1 MEPSPLSRTNK
12 PVDPAGLSLPLPS
25 LSLMPRSK
33 PTRCQSSPPNKLQP
47 VHQTLSHVEEQ
58 EDAWDP
64 SLNWLLLT
72 SNSLDTSPRMNG
84 HTLPETET
92 PETASMITMEC
103 HQLLDLLDTPFW
115 TPTTRMLSCNIL
127 LRLDHLL
134 LQFMP
139 VDGDPT
145 AAVSTTDAAT
155 TPTSLSTTP
164 FNLLDTDLMPMVIT
178 GSCETAGEPDGVKM
192 VTSD

>member
-1 MEPSPLSRTNK
+1 M
-12 PVDPAGLSLPLPS
+12 G
-25 LSLMPRSK
+25 
-33 PTRCQSSPPNKLQP
+33 PNKLQP

-64 SLNWLLLT
+64 SLNWLSLT

-103 HQLLDLLDTPFW
+103 HQVLDLLDTPFW
-115 TPTTRMLSCNIL
+115 TPTTRMLLCNIL
-127 LRLDHLL
+127 LW
-134 LQFMP
+134 QFMP

-178 GSCETAGEPDGVKM
+178 GS
-192 VTSD
+192 